1 MMGAVFRVAGNR
13 WVRTLLG
20 ALLLSALIWLFG
32 PLIGIGS
39 LHPLDS
45 ETVRILVIAAIF
57 VLWLVFNLVQV
68 IRAHRRDQELAKG
81 VAESAPDADAAASAE
96 EIATLSERLK
106 DAFAALRKARIGGK
120 SRGYLYQ
127 LPWYMFIG
135 PPGAGKTTALTH
147 CGLNF
152 PLADTHGPLAVR
164 GVGGTR
170 NCDWWFTDQAV
181 LIDTAGRYTTQDSNR
196 AVDSAAWLGFLR
208 LLKRYR
214 RRQPLNGVL
223 LAIGLADL
231 AALSEADRL
240 VHAQTIRRRIRELH
254 DELGVRIPAY
264 VLFTKADLIAGFVE
278 FFDNLGKEEREQV
291 WGMTFPLDDAKDESG
306 TVARFGPEFDALL
319 ARLNDRMLE
328 RVQQETDLQRRRLIY
343 GFPEQLASLRAV
355 AFEFLTEIFRPS
367 RLEARPLLRG
377 VYFTSGTQ
385 DGTPIDR
392 LLGAMAGQFG
402 LPRHA
407 LRAFSGTGRSYF
419 LARLMREVLFGEAG
433 LVSRDPKVE
442 RRQRLTQIAAYGTAA
457 VVLLA
462 LIGAW
467 TASYIGNRSMISA
480 VHAAGIR
487 YGEQYA
493 ALAKRG
499 PQDAD
504 LVTLLPA
511 LGTLRDMP
519 GGYEEREKETPLDLT
534 FGLYQGRKLSAAAND
549 GYGRA
554 LNDLLLPR
562 LLARLE
568 GLMQTHLDKLDFL
581 YETLKVYLILG
592 RQGPLDRDLVEQWIG
607 TDIAGAYPGEENK
620 EPREALLAHLHAL
633 LEYPLAT
640 VSLNMQ
646 AVQQARDILTR
657 EPLASYVYN
666 RIMRGAVVQSLP
678 QWTVADNA
686 GPEAARVFVLKD
698 GKPLN
703 SGIPG
708 IYTWSGFH
716 QIFQPLLPGVS
727 KDIAEDQW
735 VLGRDKR
742 GGLVAAVGE
751 MNKMRQDVLGLYMN
765 DYTLHWDAML
775 DNIALRPFASLAE
788 GASELEVLSLPE
800 SPLRDLYHAID
811 DQTQLSRASA
821 ADQAAKEAEKKATT
835 AGKRFASFGAYLA
848 RAGMSADEAQ
858 VATILAE
865 AFGKDSTTG
874 KPIET
879 RVDEHFRDLHQFV
892 VGGAD
897 KSSQLED
904 TISQL
909 RLIKQNMNE
918 AANSPNTGTAL
929 SKMLPGGGAGTGGPG
944 ATAQLQD
951 LAQSVP
957 KPVGTML
964 RAVSQNVTQV
974 AANGASQQIADAWST
989 KVYPVCRDAFNRYP
1003 FVASSALDVP
1013 PDDFSRVLAPGGM
1026 MDQFFDQY
1034 LKAYVDKT
1042 QKPWRWQAGSQAKL
1056 NLQDSSLPQFQ
1067 VRRRHRRGAVPVG
1080 RNESLVELRAGE
1092 GADRRGP
1099 CQGDRRDWRR
1109 QRRPARRILA
1119 RPERTGIVPVAGEQ
1133 RRDARSRDDGVG
1145 CGRQPEGD
1153 REERAVGAAAP
1164 ARRRR
1169 ACQGHPEQP
1178 AGRDP
1183 HRLRDPGRRRRV
1195 QAHGAQRTQP
1205 VHAAGP
1211 AQFPLPGKAVGK
1223 VPCPA
1228 ATAAATTS
1236 ASASTRRPVSTSAST
1251 RSRAR
1256 RSWAGRS
1263 ATR

>member
-1 MMGAVFRVAGNR
+1 
-13 WVRTLLG
+13 
-20 ALLLSALIWLFG
+20 
-32 PLIGIGS
+32 
-39 LHPLDS
+39 
-45 ETVRILVIAAIF
+45 
-57 VLWLVFNLVQV
+57 
-68 IRAHRRDQELAKG
+68 
-81 VAESAPDADAAASAE
+81 
-96 EIATLSERLK
+96 
-106 DAFAALRKARIGGK
+106 
-120 SRGYLYQ
+120 
-127 LPWYMFIG
+127 
-135 PPGAGKTTALTH
+135 
-147 CGLNF
+147 
-152 PLADTHGPLAVR
+152 
-164 GVGGTR
+164 
-170 NCDWWFTDQAV
+170 
-181 LIDTAGRYTTQDSNR
+181 
-196 AVDSAAWLGFLR
+196 
-208 LLKRYR
+208 
-214 RRQPLNGVL
+214 
-223 LAIGLADL
+223 
-231 AALSEADRL
+231 
-240 VHAQTIRRRIRELH
+240 
-254 DELGVRIPAY
+254 
-264 VLFTKADLIAGFVE
+264 
-278 FFDNLGKEEREQV
+278 
-291 WGMTFPLDDAKDESG
+291 
-306 TVARFGPEFDALL
+306 
-319 ARLNDRMLE
+319 
-328 RVQQETDLQRRRLIY
+328 
-343 GFPEQLASLRAV
+343 
-355 AFEFLTEIFRPS
+355 
-367 RLEARPLLRG
+367 
-377 VYFTSGTQ
+377 
-385 DGTPIDR
+385 
-392 LLGAMAGQFG
+392 
-402 LPRHA
+402 
-407 LRAFSGTGRSYF
+407 
-419 LARLMREVLFGEAG
+419 
-433 LVSRDPKVE
+433 
-442 RRQRLTQIAAYGTAA
+442 
-457 VVLLA
+457 
-462 LIGAW
+462 
-467 TASYIGNRSMISA
+467 
-480 VHAAGIR
+480 
-487 YGEQYA
+487 
-493 ALAKRG
+493 
-499 PQDAD
+499 
-504 LVTLLPA
+504 
-511 LGTLRDMP
+511 
-519 GGYEEREKETPLDLT
+519 
-534 FGLYQGRKLSAAAND
+534 
-549 GYGRA
+549 
-554 LNDLLLPR
+554 
-562 LLARLE
+562 
-568 GLMQTHLDKLDFL
+568 
-581 YETLKVYLILG
+581 
-592 RQGPLDRDLVEQWIG
+592 
-607 TDIAGAYPGEENK
+607 
-620 EPREALLAHLHAL
+620 
-633 LEYPLAT
+633 
-640 VSLNMQ
+640 
-646 AVQQARDILTR
+646 
-657 EPLASYVYN
+657 
-666 RIMRGAVVQSLP
+666 MRGAVVQSLP

-1067 VRRRHRRGAVPVG
+1067 YAADIGEALFPSGGTKVSSSFELEREQIDAGLAKVIVEIGGGSGGQRVEFSHGPNEPASFQWPASNGATLVRVTMVSAADGNQKGIEKSGPWA
-1080 RNESLVELRAGE
+1080 LLRLL
-1092 GADRRGP
+1092 D
-1099 CQGDRRDWRR
+1099 
-1109 QRRPARRILA
+1109 
-1119 RPERTGIVPVAGEQ
+1119 
-1133 RRDARSRDDGVG
+1133 DAEHVKVTPSS
-1145 CGRQPEGD
+1145 QPDVIHIAFETP
-1153 REERAVGAAAP
+1153 VGAAEFKLTAHSERNLFTLP
-1164 ARRRR
+1164 ALHNFR
-1169 ACQGHPEQP
+1169 
-1178 AGRDP
+1178 
-1183 HRLRDPGRRRRV
+1183 
-1195 QAHGAQRTQP
+1195 
-1205 VHAAGP
+1205 
-1211 AQFPLPGKAVGK
+1211 
-1223 VPCPA
+1223 CPA
-1228 ATAAATTS
+1228 KL
-1236 ASASTRRPVSTSAST
+1236 
-1251 RSRAR
+1251 
-1256 RSWAGRS
+1256 
-1263 ATR
+1263 